1 MKAAASRWATPTAAA
16 AGVGAGLTPLPKT
29 LIYLWLFVVML
40 LAAGFVPSLMSLSA
54 LKSRALRRG
63 VWFRVG
69 PAARALIDAAILYL
83 RRGGRIK
90 SPALI
95 DALRRAAEEVLR
107 LTTPIRVLAKA
118 VGYAAAR
125 RLGVEVDEE
134 RATALGL
141 QWLNTPRRWRR
152 DVAAP

>member
-1 MKAAASRWATPTAAA
+1 
-16 AGVGAGLTPLPKT
+16 
-29 LIYLWLFVVML
+29 ML
-40 LAAGFVPSLMSLSA
+40 LAAGFVPSFVSLSA

-63 VWFRVG
+63 VWYKIN

-83 RRGGRIK
+83 KKGGHIK

-107 LTTPIRVLAKA
+107 LTTPIRLLAEA
-118 VGYAAAR
+118 VGYAVAR
-125 RLGVEVDEE
+125 QLGVEIDEE
-134 RATALGL
+134 KAVALGL
-141 QWLNTPRRWRR
+141 QWLNTPKRWRR